1 MPMTRMES
9 FLENLGDGNAKKG
22 LEKLKADLGYETIII
37 LSDYRLIKIR
47 ISKFKI
53 LFTSRG
59 VEWILE
65 RLYYIIMKRKVLL

>member
-9 FLENLGDGNAKKG
+9 FLENLGDGNAKKR

-47 ISKFKI
+47 ISKFKTKYEIFAIRTSWRKI
-53 LFTSRG
+53 L
-59 VEWILE
+59 V
-65 RLYYIIMKRKVLL
+65 